1 MSALSCLN
9 TILSSTNFLLKNHT
23 IEKKYLEYFQWA
35 YGQFRAL
42 TALAEELIFDSR
54 APMQGSSQLPLT
66 TYSTRRLKGRFWAP
80 QTSVFMC
87 TCSHRHTYMHIHTY
101 AHNWEIKLLSFGALC
116 WATFKAIFGYLWP
129 MNHVL
134 DMPECFLE
142 LDSNP

>member
-54 APMQGSSQLPLT
+54 APMQGSSQLL
-66 TYSTRRLKGRFWAP
+66 
-80 QTSVFMC
+80 
-87 TCSHRHTYMHIHTY
+87 
-101 AHNWEIKLLSFGALC
+101 
-116 WATFKAIFGYLWP
+116 
-129 MNHVL
+129 
-134 DMPECFLE
+134 
-142 LDSNP
+142 